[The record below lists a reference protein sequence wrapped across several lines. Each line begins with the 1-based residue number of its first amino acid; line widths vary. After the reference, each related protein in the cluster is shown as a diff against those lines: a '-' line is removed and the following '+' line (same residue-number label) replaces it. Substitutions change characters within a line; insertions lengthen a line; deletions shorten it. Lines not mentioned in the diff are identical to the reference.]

1 VPLLNA
7 PYDIHRQLPVLLQR
21 VLPVRGDLIREREVA
36 SHRAHH
42 HLAHGVVVVGIAVD
56 VLYPSQSGIR
66 VVVVVEGADCLHDV
80 RLQRFDLEFH
90 GHEVEVK
97 EGSYFGFLGGGSQG
111 AGIEPANEHFEG
123 GIVFFLEAEDLGFL
137 GLGFVAVEDAAE
149 EGGVVAEEL
158 FVDVVVGCV
167 GAGADPY
174 VYCGVG
180 EEPGVLLG
188 GVGGERWEEVLIER
202 PVDFGSAF

>member
-1 VPLLNA
+1 
-7 PYDIHRQLPVLLQR
+7 
-21 VLPVRGDLIREREVA
+21 
-36 SHRAHH
+36 
-42 HLAHGVVVVGIAVD
+42 
-56 VLYPSQSGIR
+56 
-66 VVVVVEGADCLHDV
+66 
-80 RLQRFDLEFH
+80 
-90 GHEVEVK
+90 
-97 EGSYFGFLGGGSQG
+97 LGGGSQG

-137 GLGFVAVEDAAE
+137 GLRFVAVEDAAE

-180 EEPGVLLG
+180 EEPRVLLG
-188 GVGGERWEEVLIER
+188 GVGGE
-202 PVDFGSAF
+202 